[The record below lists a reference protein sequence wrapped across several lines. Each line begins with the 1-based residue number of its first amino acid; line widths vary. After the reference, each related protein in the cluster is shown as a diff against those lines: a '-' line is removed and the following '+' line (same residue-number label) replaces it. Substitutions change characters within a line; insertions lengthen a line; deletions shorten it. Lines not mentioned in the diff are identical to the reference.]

1 MKPATTRTRLP
12 IRPRHLAGVVLAGAL
27 IGLTGCSSSSGGS
40 GSTPAAASSSAPG
53 AVGGGST
60 IVINSFAFSPATL
73 TVHPGVLVTVKNQDS
88 TAHTAT
94 DGSRFDTGSIAPG
107 KSATFTTPKKPG
119 TYSYICT
126 IHQFMK
132 GTLTVN

>member
-1 MKPATTRTRLP
+1 MTRTRLP
-12 IRPRHLAGVVLAGAL
+12 IRPHHLAVALAGAL
-27 IGLTGCSSSSGGS
+27 ITLTGCSSSSGGS
-40 GSTPAAASSSAPG
+40 GSTAATASSG
-53 AVGGGST
+53 ASGAGGGST

-73 TVHPGVLVTVKNQDS
+73 TVHPGVTVTVKNQDS

-94 DGSRFDTGSIAPG
+94 DGSVFDTGTIGPG
-107 KSATFTTPKKPG
+107 KSATFTAPKKPG

-132 GTLTVN
+132 GTLTVS